1 MAFQGHV
8 LYSGDF
14 LATWAVELTVHH
26 LDLGREIS
34 IGPPD
39 PASTRLARQ
48 TMEALVDAP
57 LPAGWSDEVALLLG
71 AGRRAP
77 SDLERQAAG
86 QVAAHLPALG

>member
-8 LYSGDF
+8 LDSGDF

-48 TMEALVDAP
+48 TIEALVDAP
-57 LPAGWSDEVALLLG
+57 LPAGWSDEVSLLLG